1 MKTIDITD
9 MSNRQIEDLIQD
21 AMVEL
26 QERQHAEYYQDA
38 ICHGI
43 LIQECSLE
51 YRQGYIEWL
60 KGAGSHHPK
69 SYEILDAWED
79 HRNQEDIIR
88 SRKTTG
94 A

>member
-9 MSNRQIEDLIQD
+9 MSNRQIEELVQT

-26 QERQHAEYYQDA
+26 QDRKYRIIDDA
-38 ICHGI
+38 ITHSLYVGEVEEKYRKDYI
-43 LIQECSLE
+43 DSLE
-51 YRQGYIEWL
+51 EM
-60 KGAGSHHPK
+60 AGPGESPAAQ
-69 SYEILDAWED
+69 EILAEWWS
-79 HRNQEDIIR
+79 QEDIVQ